1 MSPAA
6 RTASARKAVEQ
17 QKKEA
22 AGQAQQPHETR
33 AKACAAKAAAKAA
46 TKAALEKR
54 NRPPQPWS
62 QAAGQPASQPS
73 AVRLLNRPSERRRP
87 MSGPAAK
94 RSVLT

>member
-17 QKKEA
+17 QREA

-33 AKACAAKAAAKAA
+33 AKARAAKAAAKAA

-54 NRPPQPWS
+54 NRGRRSLGVRRPGNQQVS
-62 QAAGQPASQPS
+62 QALCASRTGQ
-73 AVRLLNRPSERRRP
+73 
-87 MSGPAAK
+87 AK
-94 RSVLT
+94 EEDR